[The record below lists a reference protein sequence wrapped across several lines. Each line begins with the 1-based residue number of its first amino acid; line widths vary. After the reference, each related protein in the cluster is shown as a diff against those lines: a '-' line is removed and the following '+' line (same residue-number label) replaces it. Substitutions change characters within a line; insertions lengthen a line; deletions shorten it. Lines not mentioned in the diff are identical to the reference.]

1 VSPNENA
8 QVSILES
15 GMPLSALAMVI
26 VAALLHA
33 FWNIVAKKTGGNKHF
48 VLMGG
53 LLLALFWAPAG
64 LWLGWQEVPH
74 WGWVEWTFISVS
86 GFTHLVYFKVLL
98 KGYRVSDLTV
108 VYPVARGTGP
118 LISSLLAVAVLG
130 ETLTLHSAIGVLC
143 VCGGVFIVAGGPA
156 LLRAAHDPDQR
167 ARVHAGL
174 IWGAATGVLIAG
186 YTVLDGYAVKRLLI
200 GPILVDYFGNLVRL
214 PFMLPAA
221 LRDPQGFADAWR
233 RYRWHAVI
241 LGLVSPLA
249 YILVLYAVKLA
260 PLSHVAPAR
269 EVSMLFA
276 ALIGGKLLGE
286 RDRGQR
292 MLGAVLMAGGVA
304 LLAL

>member
-1 VSPNENA
+1 
-8 QVSILES
+8 
-15 GMPLSALAMVI
+15 MPLSALAMVI

-33 FWNIVAKKTGGNKHF
+33 FWNIVAKKTGGNRHF

-64 LWLGWQEVPH
+64 LWLGWQQVPR
-74 WGWVEWTFISVS
+74 WGWVQWAFVGVS
-86 GFTHLVYFKVLL
+86 GFTHLAYFKVLL

-118 LISSLLAVAVLG
+118 LVSSLLAVAVLG
-130 ETLTLHSAIGVLC
+130 EALTLHGALGVLC
-143 VCGGVFIVAGGPA
+143 VCGGVFIIAGGPA
-156 LLRAAHDPDQR
+156 LLRAAHDPAQR

-174 IWGAATGVLIAG
+174 RWGVATGLMIAI

-214 PFMLPAA
+214 PFMLPTL
-221 LRDPQGFADAWR
+221 LRDPAGFADAWR
-233 RYRWHAVI
+233 RYKWHAAI

-249 YILVLYAVKLA
+249 YILVLYAVRLA
-260 PLSHVAPAR
+260 PVSHVAPAR

-276 ALIGGKLLGE
+276 ALIGGRLLGE
-286 RDRGQR
+286 GDRGSR
-292 MLGAVLMAGGVA
+292 MLGAVLMAAGVA
-304 LLAL
+304 LLAV

>member
-1 VSPNENA
+1 
-8 QVSILES
+8 
-15 GMPLSALAMVI
+15 MPLSALAMVI

-64 LWLGWQEVPH
+64 LWLGWHEVPR
-74 WGWVEWTFISVS
+74 WGWMQWSVIALS
-86 GFTHLVYFKVLL
+86 GFTHLAYFKVLL

-118 LISSLLAVAVLG
+118 LISSLLAVAVMG
-130 ETLTLHSAIGVLC
+130 EAMTLHGAIGVLC
-143 VCGGVFIVAGGPA
+143 VCGGVFIIAGGPA
-156 LLRAAHDPDQR
+156 LLRAAHDPAQR

-174 IWGAATGVLIAG
+174 RWGAATGVLIAV
-186 YTVLDGYAVKRLLI
+186 YTVLDGWSVKRLLI
-200 GPILVDYFGNLVRL
+200 APILIDYFGNLVRL
-214 PFMLPAA
+214 PFMLPTL
-221 LRDPQGFADAWR
+221 LRDPQGFVDAWR
-233 RYRWHAVI
+233 RYKWHAVV
-241 LGLVSPLA
+241 LGAVSPMA
-249 YILVLYAVKLA
+249 YILVLYAVQMA
-260 PLSHVAPAR
+260 PVSHVAPAR

-286 RDRGQR
+286 GDRGQR
-292 MLGAVLMAGGVA
+292 MLGALLMAGGVA

>member
-1 VSPNENA
+1 
-8 QVSILES
+8 
-15 GMPLSALAMVI
+15 MPVSALAMVI

-64 LWLGWQEVPH
+64 LWLGWQEVPR
-74 WGWVEWTFISVS
+74 WGRLEWGFVALS
-86 GFTHLVYFKVLL
+86 GITHLAYFKVLL

-118 LISSLLAVAVLG
+118 LVSSVMAVFVMG
-130 ETLTLHSAIGVLC
+130 ETLGWQGALGVVC
-143 VCGGVFIVAGGPA
+143 VCGGVFIIAGGPA
-156 LLRAAHDPDQR
+156 LLRAAHDPAQR

-174 IWGAATGVLIAG
+174 SWGAATGLLIAG
-186 YTVLDGYAVKRLLI
+186 YTVLDGYAVKKLLI

-214 PFMLPAA
+214 PFMLPTA
-221 LRDPQGFADAWR
+221 LRDPAGFRDAWR
-233 RYRWHAVI
+233 HYTWHAVI
-241 LGLVSPLA
+241 LALVSPLA
-249 YILVLYAVKLA
+249 YILVLYAIRVA

-276 ALIGGKLLGE
+276 ALIGGRLLGE
-286 RDRGQR
+286 GDRGQR
-292 MLGAVLMAGGVA
+292 VLGAVLMAAGVA